1 MLNFPPASTPS
12 QPSRSS
18 RSTGLKSLWW
28 TAASHQLSALHV
40 VVHICQCYSLS
51 FSPLLCP
58 KFILYVWVSTPTC
71 PANGFIRIIFLDS
84 TYIQCLCEFCFSL
97 SDLHHSEIQALGSF
111 TSWELAHCVPF
122 YGWVIFHCVYKLQ
135 VLYPFKLCK
144 QTAWLVANCPPQ
156 AQTPSSCQFF
166 PDVEGHLSCFHVLPV
181 VNMLQWTSVYMCL
194 FQLWFSKGIC
204 PVVRLLVIW

>member
-1 MLNFPPASTPS
+1 MLASALQQRESATSMCAPSMMNFPPASTPS

-40 VVHICQCYSLS
+40 VVHICQCYSLG

-111 TSWELAHCVPF
+111 TSWELAP
-122 YGWVIFHCVYKLQ
+122 
-135 VLYPFKLCK
+135 LCSFLWLSNIPLCI
-144 QTAWLVANCPPQ
+144 QTTGPLSIQ
-156 AQTPSSCQFF
+156 A
-166 PDVEGHLSCFHVLPV
+166 V
-181 VNMLQWTSVYMCL
+181 
-194 FQLWFSKGIC
+194 
-204 PVVRLLVIW
+204 